1 MTERMRTAACG
12 LATMAVAVALVLVLA
27 PLTAAGQT
35 TDASTTPRTSW
46 DAPDLRGLWDF
57 RTLTPLQ
64 RPAQMKGKEFL
75 SDEEA
80 ATFEAQILEARNK
93 DRREDLPAFLDIEYA
108 YNDFWWDYGSNI
120 TDDRRTALIVDPP
133 NGRIPPLT
141 PAAREKIRAPRQR
154 PITERVILGGS
165 AHGPEDLGL
174 SERCML
180 GFSSGP
186 PIVPSEY
193 NNILQVFQTPDYVV
207 IFTEMVHEARIVP
220 LDGRPHISGDIRQW
234 LGDSRG
240 HWEGDTLVIETHRGA
255 PAPPPQRRAATTS
268 AIPNAAAIAAV
279 VRGFPDIDSHT
290 AESLGA
296 NQVPTLAMV
305 GDQDALA
312 RDVRAMGAVMS
323 NLEVLELG
331 GANHLTAQG
340 DPRFL
345 EKLLAFLDEHSAN

>member
-1 MTERMRTAACG
+1 MLDHLGLDRVHLVGYSMGGLITNRFRADHPDRLLSATLGGFGWMNADSPLADANG
-12 LATMAVAVALVLVLA
+12 LADSIAASDLGPLLA
-27 PLTAAGQT
+27 A
-35 TDASTTPRTSW
+35 
-46 DAPDLRGLWDF
+46 
-57 RTLTPLQ
+57 LTP
-64 RPAQMKGKEFL
+64 
-75 SDEEA
+75 
-80 ATFEAQILEARNK
+80 
-93 DRREDLPAFLDIEYA
+93 
-108 YNDFWWDYGSNI
+108 
-120 TDDRRTALIVDPP
+120 
-133 NGRIPPLT
+133 
-141 PAAREKIRAPRQR
+141 
-154 PITERVILGGS
+154 
-165 AHGPEDLGL
+165 
-174 SERCML
+174 
-180 GFSSGP
+180 
-186 PIVPSEY
+186 
-193 NNILQVFQTPDYVV
+193 
-207 IFTEMVHEARIVP
+207 
-220 LDGRPHISGDIRQW
+220 
-234 LGDSRG
+234 
-240 HWEGDTLVIETHRGA
+240 GA